1 MRDDPITSTEASPGD
16 ISEPNDLGSRLRT
29 LQRYLVP
36 SLLVSLIVLLRDG
49 SMVSRASKVQ
59 LSKLVRF
66 GRGTVVKPFTI
77 IQTSGGKVTFGQ
89 NCAIG
94 SFNHIAAGR
103 ADVLAGDNVRIG
115 PHVTIVGSTRE
126 YRRRDRL
133 ITDQG
138 YADKGIRIGSDVL
151 IGARSVLVDGCQIG
165 DGAVVGLGSIVT
177 GNVPPYAVVFGAPAK
192 VIFWR
197 K

>member
-66 GRGTVVKPFTI
+66 GRG
-77 IQTSGGKVTFGQ
+77 
-89 NCAIG
+89 
-94 SFNHIAAGR
+94 
-103 ADVLAGDNVRIG
+103 
-115 PHVTIVGSTRE
+115 
-126 YRRRDRL
+126 
-133 ITDQG
+133 
-138 YADKGIRIGSDVL
+138 DKGLRL
-151 IGARSVLVDGCQIG
+151 RH
-165 DGAVVGLGSIVT
+165 T
-177 GNVPPYAVVFGAPAK
+177 GFQRNRHGAPYSGTR
-192 VIFWR
+192 VTQVR
-197 K
+197 KSKKQRGQGQCKPRPQPFFQ